1 MPVTIEALGPGIW
14 RMAFPFALMGIPIG
28 RNVTLIEL
36 PGRGLLIHS
45 TAAFGERDVAAIRD
59 LGEPVALLDAT
70 CFHDTFGR
78 EGRRAFPELPY
89 FAPHHFPL
97 RKALSTRPLGE
108 LTEWG
113 AGEIELLPIEGMPKV
128 NEHVVYHPRSKSLIV
143 ADLCFNF
150 LTIHASVRGAG
161 SLLFPKPIRP
171 RG

>member
-1 MPVTIEALGPGIW
+1 
-14 RMAFPFALMGIPIG
+14 MAFPFALMGIPIG